1 MTDRELMQQALD
13 ALKQSSTN
21 APFDA
26 HGVVYVEGVKI
37 HKAAIAALNERL
49 AQPEQEPVTLPHQM
63 TPEMMKKVQ
72 MFSELGAYA
81 AENWAGAY
89 DTFQEF
95 WQVAISAL
103 PAAPQRKPL
112 SEEKVGEIYYGI
124 THQRATISGSWIK
137 TFARAIEAAHGIK
150 EST

>member
-13 ALKQSSTN
+13 AL
-21 APFDA
+21 
-26 HGVVYVEGVKI
+26 E
-37 HKAAIAALNERL
+37 IAEVDGNCCYEATELLRTRL

-112 SEEKVGEIYYGI
+112 TDEDLRKLADKHLFYQPEGYEV
-124 THQRATISGSWIK
+124 SGV
-137 TFARAIEAAHGIK
+137 FALARAIEAAHGIK
-150 EST
+150 EKNNG